1 MSVVSSADFTL
12 KASDGSLGQVK
23 PLTDADIALIN
34 TALQDLANLEKT
46 FQSPFPV
53 GTILP
58 FTTGSVPSGFLICN
72 GAAVSRVDYACL
84 FSAIG
89 VLFGAGDGTTTF
101 NLPDC
106 RDRVLQ
112 AASMSSS
119 RPSGTYIPAGAPDF
133 SGDFSM
139 AFGQLAFGDGACSTG
154 ATNTSFYPACE
165 NVSESELSPNR
176 NNYIEFSAAA
186 SNAVYGASTTVQPP
200 AGIVSYIIKV

>member
-1 MSVVSSADFTL
+1 MSVVSSADFTH

-34 TALQDLANLEKT
+34 TALQDVANLEKT

-89 VLFGAGDGTTTF
+89 VRFGAGDGTTTF

-112 AASMSSS
+112 AASTSSS

-139 AFGQLAFGDGACSTG
+139 WYGQLSSADGACSIGNDNPGKWPALHTNPASG
-154 ATNTSFYPACE
+154 ASI
-165 NVSESELSPNR
+165 
-176 NNYIEFSAAA
+176 NNYVKFSAAA
-186 SNAVYGASTTVQPP
+186 SNAAYGASTTVQPP